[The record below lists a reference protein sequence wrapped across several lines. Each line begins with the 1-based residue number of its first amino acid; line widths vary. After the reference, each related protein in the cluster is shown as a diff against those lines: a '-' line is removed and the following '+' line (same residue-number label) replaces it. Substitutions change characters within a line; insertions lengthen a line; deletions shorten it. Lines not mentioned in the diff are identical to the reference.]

1 MGAPGHLVG
10 APFDYTDRRFDQM
23 ADREKGQDN
32 DSASNEGPDYDE
44 LVKEG
49 KDVMRG
55 RSFAGAN
62 YAATQ
67 RIQTDERQ
75 RIAEQGGERLDEIGE
90 VTDAEIEAREERK
103 AERNED

>member
-1 MGAPGHLVG
+1 M
-10 APFDYTDRRFDQM
+10 DE
-23 ADREKGQDN
+23 REKARED
-32 DSASNEGPDYDE
+32 DSTRKEGPDYDE

-75 RIAEQGGERLDEIGE
+75 RVAEQGGENLDEVGE
-90 VTDAEIEAREERK
+90 VTEAEIEAREERR

>member
-1 MGAPGHLVG
+1 
-10 APFDYTDRRFDQM
+10 M
-23 ADREKGQDN
+23 ADKDEAAKR
-32 DSASNEGPDYDE
+32 DSQRSEGPDYDE
-44 LVKEG
+44 LVKQG

-55 RSFAGAN
+55 RSHAGAN

-75 RIAEQGGERLDEIGE
+75 RIADEGGETLDEFGE
-90 VTDAEIEAREERK
+90 VTEAEIEAREERR

>member
-1 MGAPGHLVG
+1 M
-10 APFDYTDRRFDQM
+10 DE
-23 ADREKGQDN
+23 REKDRKN
-32 DSASNEGPDYDE
+32 ESARKDGRDYDE
-44 LVKEG
+44 LVKQK

-75 RIAEQGGERLDEIGE
+75 RVAEHGESLDEIAE
-90 VTDAEIEAREERK
+90 VTDAEIEAREQRR

>member
-1 MGAPGHLVG
+1 MNER
-10 APFDYTDRRFDQM
+10 DKEQN
-23 ADREKGQDN
+23 N
-32 DSASNEGPDYDE
+32 DSAGTDGRDADE
-44 LVKEG
+44 SVDQK

-75 RIAEQGGERLDEIGE
+75 RVAEHGGESLDELGE
-90 VTDAEIEAREERK
+90 VTDAEIEARELRR
-103 AERNED
+103 AEQNED

>member
-1 MGAPGHLVG
+1 MDERERTRKDESARSVG
-10 APFDYTDRRFDQM
+10 
-23 ADREKGQDN
+23 E
-32 DSASNEGPDYDE
+32 DYDE
-44 LVKEG
+44 LAREG

-75 RIAEQGGERLDEIGE
+75 RVAEEGGESLDEIGE
-90 VTDAEIEAREERK
+90 VTDAEIEAREQRR

>member
-1 MGAPGHLVG
+1 M
-10 APFDYTDRRFDQM
+10 DDRDESRKDESSDKQS
-23 ADREKGQDN
+23 RH
-32 DSASNEGPDYDE
+32 YDE
-44 LVKEG
+44 LVGQK

-75 RIAEQGGERLDEIGE
+75 RVAEHGESLDEVGE
-90 VTDAEIEAREERK
+90 VTDAEIEAREQRR

>member
-1 MGAPGHLVG
+1 
-10 APFDYTDRRFDQM
+10 M
-23 ADREKGQDN
+23 ADREKTPDKDAPGD
-32 DSASNEGPDYDE
+32 ERPDYDE

-75 RIAEQGGERLDEIGE
+75 RVAEQGGETLDEFGE
-90 VTDAEIEAREERK
+90 VTDAEIEAREQRS